1 MRGRNVSELP
11 VKARGGGRAAFE
23 QALRGDDGAYHR
35 SSPTRSTRSRRRKAR
50 SFALGGGLAFAVA
63 LIAAVLFLTESL
75 RAESERARVAQP
87 DIVVQKLVGGR
98 PTTIAASESAK
109 LRDISS
115 VKNAAPRVWGYV
127 FLPSLQGNVTIV
139 GTPKDAPALS
149 TSNGTLEAGRDVKQ
163 GEHEMIAGV
172 ELARFLGMRPGDEL
186 GLPSSDPRAHA
197 MKLVG
202 TFRSALDL
210 WTADVVIC
218 DEEDAR
224 ALLGVPDGEATDVAV
239 TLANPAEARVVAKT
253 ILERIPTARVIER
266 DLLER
271 VYHLAYGRRAGF
283 VLGAAIPAI
292 LALLVLAWDRAS
304 GLGADERREIAILKA
319 VGWSTADVLWA
330 KLSESILVGAAATA
344 IGLLL
349 GYGWVYLLGAPR
361 LRPAR
366 VGWSVLYPR
375 SALTPV
381 VDIAELLGVTTAIL
395 GPFVLLSIVPAW
407 RASTADPLESMRT

>member
-1 MRGRNVSELP
+1 MKLSLL
-11 VKARGGGRAAFE
+11 AH
-23 QALRGDDGAYHR
+23 ALSAVG
-35 SSPTRSTRSRRRKAR
+35 RRKAR

-75 RAESERARVAQP
+75 RAEAERARAAQP

-98 PTTIAASESAK
+98 PTTIPKRESDS
-109 LRDISS
+109 LRDIPS
-115 VKNAAPRVWGYV
+115 VRAVTPRVWGYI
-127 FLPSLQGNVTIV
+127 FLPALQGNVTIV
-139 GTPKDAPALS
+139 GTPKGAPAVS
-149 TSNGTLEAGRDVKQ
+149 TANGVLERGRDITP
-163 GEHEMIAGV
+163 GNHEMIAGV
-172 ELARFLGMRPGDEL
+172 DLAHFLGMLPGDEL

-202 TFRSALDL
+202 TFRSSLDL
-210 WTADVVIC
+210 WTADVVVC
-218 DEEDAR
+218 DEDDAR
-224 ALLGVPDGEATDVAV
+224 ALLSIPEDDATDISV

-253 ILERIPTARVIER
+253 ILDRLPGARVIER

-271 VYHLAYGRRAGF
+271 VYHLAYGRRAGL

-319 VGWSTADVLWA
+319 VGWSTSDVLWA

-344 IGLLL
+344 LGLLL
-349 GYGWVYLLGAPR
+349 GYGWVYWLGAPG
-361 LRPAR
+361 LRPAL

-381 VDIAELLGVTTAIL
+381 VDVAELLGVATAIL
-395 GPFVLLSIVPAW
+395 GPFVLLSVVPAW
-407 RASTADPLESMRT
+407 RAATADPLESMRT

>member
-1 MRGRNVSELP
+1 MKVSLL
-11 VKARGGGRAAFE
+11 AH
-23 QALRGDDGAYHR
+23 ALRAVG
-35 SSPTRSTRSRRRKAR
+35 RRKAR

-63 LIAAVLFLTESL
+63 LVVAVLFLTESL
-75 RAESERARVAQP
+75 RAESERARAAQP

-98 PTTIAASESAK
+98 PTLIQSSESAK
-109 LRDISS
+109 LADIPS
-115 VKNAAPRVWGYV
+115 VKSATPRVWGYV
-127 FLPSLQGNVTIV
+127 FLPALQGNVTIV
-139 GTPKDAPALS
+139 GTPKGAPAIS
-149 TSNGTLEAGRDVKQ
+149 SSNGVLEAGRDVKP
-163 GEHEMIAGV
+163 GEHEMIAGI

-210 WTADVVIC
+210 WTADVVLC
-218 DEEDAR
+218 DEDDAR
-224 ALLGVPDGEATDVAV
+224 ALLGIPDGEAVDVSVA
-239 TLANPAEARVVAKT
+239 LSNPAEARVVART
-253 ILERIPTARVIER
+253 ILERIPAARVIER

-271 VYHLAYGRRAGF
+271 VYHLAYGRRAGL

-344 IGLLL
+344 LGLLL
-349 GYGWVYLLGAPR
+349 GYAWVYWLGAPG
-361 LRPAR
+361 LRPAL

-375 SALTPV
+375 SSLTPV
-381 VDIAELLGVTTAIL
+381 VDVAELLGVTTAIL

-407 RASTADPLESMRT
+407 RAATADPLESMRT

>member
-1 MRGRNVSELP
+1 MKLSLL
-11 VKARGGGRAAFE
+11 AHAFH
-23 QALRGDDGAYHR
+23 AVG
-35 SSPTRSTRSRRRKAR
+35 RRKAR

-98 PTTIAASESAK
+98 PTTIAKSESDK
-109 LRDISS
+109 LADIAS
-115 VKNAAPRVWGYV
+115 VRKATPRVWGYV
-127 FLPSLQGNVTIV
+127 FLPALQGNVTIV
-139 GTPKDAPALS
+139 GTAKGAPALS
-149 TSNGTLEAGRDVKQ
+149 MANGVLEHGRDITPGQ
-163 GEHEMIAGV
+163 HEMIAGV
-172 ELARFLGMRPGDEL
+172 ELAHFLGMLPGDEL
-186 GLPSSDPRAHA
+186 GLPSADPRAHA

-202 TFRSALDL
+202 TFRSSLDL

-218 DEEDAR
+218 DEDDAR
-224 ALLGVPDGEATDVAV
+224 ALLSIPEGEATDVSV
-239 TLANPAEARVVAKT
+239 VLANPAEARVVART
-253 ILERIPTARVIER
+253 ILERIPNGRVIER

-271 VYHLAYGRRAGF
+271 VYHLAYGRRAGL

-304 GLGADERREIAILKA
+304 GIGADERREIAILKA

-344 IGLLL
+344 LGLLL
-349 GYGWVYLLGAPR
+349 GYGWVYWLGAPG
-361 LRPAR
+361 LRPAL

-375 SALTPV
+375 TALTPV
-381 VDIAELLGVTTAIL
+381 VDVAELLGVATAIL
-395 GPFVLLSIVPAW
+395 GPFVLLSVVPAW
-407 RASTADPLESMRT
+407 KAATADPLESMRT